1 MYYIG
6 IMSGTSVDGIDAVLV
21 EDTSSGLKMVGQYTC
36 EFPSDLKKDIIQLL
50 ASFQVHLKKL
60 GEIDVRLGICYA
72 EAVNALLRETKVKPK
87 DVLAIGCHGQ
97 TVYHNPRGEFPFT
110 MQIGDGNRVNALTGI
125 KTICDFRRMD
135 VAFGGDGAPLA
146 PAFHNGYLYSETES
160 RVILNLGGIANITIL
175 NEDESKVLGFDTGP
189 ANCLMD
195 LWIQKIKNMKYDKN
209 GLWAKSGNVN
219 VKLLNEL
226 CSEEYFCLPPPKSTG
241 KELFNLSWLEG
252 KLIKFNNL
260 KSEDIQATLC
270 DFTAKTVSD
279 SIMKYAPLCQAVY
292 SCGGGSSNT
301 YFQGRLSYFLKG
313 IKVSTTDE
321 LGVPVQWVEAIAF
334 AWLAKRRVEGKY
346 GNIPSVT
353 GAKAK
358 VQLGAIYEF

>member
-21 EDTSSGLKMVGQYTC
+21 EDTSSELKMCGQYTC
-36 EFPSDLKKDIIQLL
+36 EFPSDLKNDILQLL
-50 ASFQVHLKKL
+50 STFQIHLKKL
-60 GEIDVRLGICYA
+60 GEIDARLGISYA
-72 EAVNALLRETKVKPK
+72 HAVNELLKKTGISAKKVI
-87 DVLAIGCHGQ
+87 AIGCHGQ
-97 TVYHNPRGEFPFT
+97 TVYHNPRGDFPFT
-110 MQIGDGNRVNALTGI
+110 MQIGDGNRVAALTGI

-146 PAFHNGYLYSETES
+146 PAFHNGYLYSEKEL

-175 NEDESKVLGFDTGP
+175 NKDESKVLGFDTGP

-209 GLWAKSGNVN
+209 GQWAKSGSVN
-219 VKLLNEL
+219 AELLEEL
-226 CSEEYFCLPPPKSTG
+226 CNEEYFRLSPPKSTG
-241 KELFNLSWLEG
+241 KELFSLAWLER
-252 KLIKFNNL
+252 KLTKFKTL
-260 KSEDIQATLC
+260 KPDDIQSTLC
-270 DFTAKTVSD
+270 DFTAKTI
-279 SIMKYAPLCQAVY
+279 SIAILKYAPFCQAVY

-301 YFQGRLSYFLKG
+301 YLQERLGHLLKG
-313 IKVSTTDE
+313 MKVSTTDE
-321 LGVPVQWVEAIAF
+321 LGVPIQWVEAIAF
-334 AWLAKRRVEGKY
+334 AWLAKRRTEGKY

-358 VQLGAIYEF
+358 VKLGAVYEF